1 MTWKPV
7 PGHIMTQ
14 WAAEVDPA
22 CPLPEY
28 PRPQM
33 TRPHWVNLNG
43 LWDYA
48 IVPKAQQEVSHYDG
62 QILVPFAV
70 ESALSGVK
78 RPLLPDQRLWY
89 RRTFNSPLPVGE
101 GAGVR
106 SGLGVRSGV
115 RSLLHF
121 GAVDWE
127 TEVFINGQRAGGHRG
142 GYLPFTFDI
151 TELLQDGENELVVSV
166 WDPSDKGGQEYGK
179 QSLNPKSIWY
189 TAVSGIWQTVW
200 LERVPETSLESLRL
214 TPDLDAGTLSVEVN
228 LRGPA
233 DGVRVEACVVDEG
246 KEIVTGMNQAGGRL
260 VLSIPNV
267 KSWSLKSPHLYD
279 LKVRLVRDGQVLDEV
294 GSYFAM
300 RKFNLARDK
309 QGHLRFHLNNQPLF
323 LYGPLDQGYFPDG
336 LYTAPTEA
344 AMLYDIE
351 YTRAIGWNFIR
362 KHVKVEPARWYAAC
376 DRLGMIVWQDM
387 PNGGKPVGDVT
398 SVLAM
403 VAGMN
408 RDDTRWLG
416 RFGRGDESNRKQ
428 YYAELEEMIR
438 HLYNSPC
445 IAAWVPFNEGWGQ
458 FQSAEVARKVR
469 ALDPTRLVD
478 HASGW
483 FDRGEGDFNSIHTY
497 FRKLSTP
504 KKDASRAFVM
514 SEFGGYSLLLPGHA
528 WDENKKFGY
537 RFYKSLEALT
547 EAYLTLLEQELAP
560 LIPEGLAAAVYTQT
574 TDVEIE
580 INGYLTY
587 DRALEKMDTERIRE
601 AHGKLFDIFKDQAGR
616 DQ

>member
-7 PGHIMTQ
+7 PGHILTK
-14 WAAEVDPA
+14 WAAEIDPT

-48 IVPKAQQEVSHYDG
+48 IVPKEQKAVEKYDG

-78 RPLLPDQRLWY
+78 RPLLPSQRLWY
-89 RRTFNSPLPVGE
+89 RRTFTYPPAEWQASRV
-101 GAGVR
+101 
-106 SGLGVRSGV
+106 
-115 RSLLHF
+115 LLHF

-127 TEVFINGQRAGGHRG
+127 TEVFVNGQKAGDHRG
-142 GYLPFTFDI
+142 GYMPFTFDI
-151 TELLQDGENELVVSV
+151 TDFLHDGENELVVVV
-166 WDPSDKGGQEYGK
+166 WDPSDKGGQECGK
-179 QSLNPKSIWY
+179 QSLKPKAIWY

-200 LERVPETSLESLRL
+200 LERVPETSIDSLRL
-214 TPDLDAGTLSVEVN
+214 TPDIDESTLSVEVN
-228 LRGPA
+228 LRGLA
-233 DGVRVEACVVDEG
+233 DGVRVEACVFDEG
-246 KEIVTGMNQAGGRL
+246 SEIVKGMNPASGRL
-260 VLSIPNV
+260 LLSIPNP
-267 KSWSLKSPHLYD
+267 KMWSPESPQLYD
-279 LKVRLVRDGQVLDEV
+279 LKLRLVRDGQVLDEV

-300 RKFNLARDK
+300 RKFSLARDK

-351 YTRAIGWNFIR
+351 YTRAIGCNFIR

-403 VAGMN
+403 LAGMN
-408 RDDTRWLG
+408 WDDTRWLG
-416 RFGRGDESNRKQ
+416 RFGRGDESNRDQ
-428 YYAELEEMIR
+428 FYAELEEMIR

-458 FQSAEVARKVR
+458 FEAAESVTRIH
-469 ALDPTRLVD
+469 ALDSTRLVD

-483 FDRGEGDFNSIHTY
+483 FDQRAGDFNSIHTY
-497 FRKLSTP
+497 FRKLSAP
-504 KKDASRAFVM
+504 KKDNTRALAL
-514 SEFGGYSLLLPGHA
+514 SEFGGYSLKLLGHV

-537 RFYKSLEALT
+537 RFYKTREALT
-547 EAYLTLLEQELAP
+547 DAYIALLENELAP
-560 LIPEGLAAAVYTQT
+560 LIPQGLAVAVYTQT

-587 DRALEKMDTERIRE
+587 DRAIEKMDAEKIKE
-601 AHGKLFDIFKDQAGR
+601 AHGKLYEEFRRFSSRPTG
-616 DQ
+616 

>member
-1 MTWKPV
+1 MTWKPI

-14 WAAEVDPA
+14 WAADVDPI

-48 IVPKAQQEVSHYDG
+48 IVPKSQQEVDQYEG

-78 RPLLPDQRLWY
+78 RQLLPGQRLWY
-89 RRTFNSPLPVGE
+89 RRTITCPSAEWKSSRV
-101 GAGVR
+101 
-106 SGLGVRSGV
+106 
-115 RSLLHF
+115 LLHF

-127 TEVFINGQRAGGHRG
+127 TEVFINRQKAGDHRG
-142 GYLPFTFDI
+142 GYLPFTFDV
-151 TELLQDGENELVVSV
+151 TELLRDDGENELVVAV
-166 WDPSDKGGQEYGK
+166 WDPSDKGGQECGK
-179 QSLNPKSIWY
+179 QSLHPKSIWY

-200 LERVPETSLESLRL
+200 LERVPETSIESLKL
-214 TPDLDAGTLSVEVN
+214 TPDVDAGTLSVEAE

-233 DGVRVEACVVDEG
+233 DGVHVEACVFDG
-246 KEIVTGMNQAGGRL
+246 GTEIIKGMNPASGRL
-260 VLSIPNV
+260 HLSIPNP
-267 KSWSLKSPHLYD
+267 KLWSPESPHLYD
-279 LKVRLVRDGQVLDEV
+279 LKVRLIRDGQVLDEV
-294 GSYFAM
+294 GSYFAL
-300 RKFNLARDK
+300 RKVSLARDK

-336 LYTAPTEA
+336 LYTPPTET

-351 YTRAIGWNFIR
+351 YTRAIGCNFIR
-362 KHVKVEPARWYAAC
+362 KHVKVEPARWYAVC

-403 VAGMN
+403 LAGLN
-408 RDDTRWLG
+408 RDDTRWLS
-416 RFGRGDESNRKQ
+416 RFGRGDESSRRQ
-428 YYAELEEMIR
+428 YYAELEEMVN
-438 HLYNSPC
+438 HLYNAPC

-458 FQSAEVARKVR
+458 FQAAEAEKRVR
-469 ALDPTRLVD
+469 ALDSTRLVD

-483 FDRGEGDFNSIHTY
+483 FDQHAGDFNSIHTY
-497 FRKLSTP
+497 FRKLAAP
-504 KKDASRAFVM
+504 KKDDSRAFAL
-514 SEFGGYSLLLPGHA
+514 SEFGGYSLLLSGHV
-528 WDENKKFGY
+528 WDEKKKFGY
-537 RFYKSLEALT
+537 KFFETREALT

-560 LIPEGLAAAVYTQT
+560 LIARGLTAAVYTET

-587 DRALEKMDTERIRE
+587 DRAAEKMDTKRIRK
-601 AHGKLFDIFKDQAGR
+601 AHEKLFTAFNSII
-616 DQ
+616 